1 MQAKGVSMNP
11 LRLRML
17 EDMRIRNFAP
27 GTQQAYIKA
36 VAAFARHFNRSP
48 EQLGPEEVRAY
59 QVHLVQEIETGY
71 GVLNTLVCGLR
82 FFYRT
87 TLGKDWRIDLI
98 PFPRRE
104 KKLPVVLSGH
114 EITQF
119 FSAIPSLKYRAILL
133 TAYSAGLRVSEVA
146 HLQVADIDSQRR
158 VIRIR
163 QSKGHKDRYVMLS
176 PRVLELLRTYWKAA
190 RPKTWLFPGRD
201 GEGPISRRTIALAC
215 QQARLASGLSKAVTV
230 RSLRHSF
237 ATHLLEAGTDL
248 RTIQLLLG
256 HASLRTTG
264 LYVHVASSSI
274 AATASPV
281 DSLPD
286 LW

>member
-27 GTQQAYIKA
+27 GTQQAYSKA

-71 GVLNTLVCGLR
+71 GVLHTLVGGLR
-82 FFYRT
+82 FFYRP

-163 QSKGHKDRYVMLS
+163 QSKGH
-176 PRVLELLRTYWKAA
+176 
-190 RPKTWLFPGRD
+190 
-201 GEGPISRRTIALAC
+201 
-215 QQARLASGLSKAVTV
+215 
-230 RSLRHSF
+230 
-237 ATHLLEAGTDL
+237 
-248 RTIQLLLG
+248 
-256 HASLRTTG
+256 
-264 LYVHVASSSI
+264 
-274 AATASPV
+274 
-281 DSLPD
+281 
-286 LW
+286 